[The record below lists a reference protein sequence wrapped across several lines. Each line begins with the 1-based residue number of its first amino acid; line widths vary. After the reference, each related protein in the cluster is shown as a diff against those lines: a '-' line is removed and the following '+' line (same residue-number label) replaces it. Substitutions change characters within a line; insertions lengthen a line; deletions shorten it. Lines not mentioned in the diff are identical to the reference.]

1 MKGRLLALAILSTSS
16 AATFAGGLF
25 QSDQDRTTGP
35 QVRVPDDAV
44 IVAPAEVPVAVVPAP
59 DTSASGGASAA
70 NPPVVV
76 TEPALVVARAPSP
89 VWITRLPGQSG
100 PGTTDKLRPGY
111 PDDASGH
118 SAWDVG
124 TSSAG
129 SSN

>member
-1 MKGRLLALAILSTSS
+1 MKRRLLALAILSTSS

-25 QSDQDRTTGP
+25 HSGQDRTSGP
-35 QVRVPDDAV
+35 NVRVPDNAV
-44 IVAPAEVPVAVVPAP
+44 LAAPAAPVVVAPAPDASASAGSSTYATPANPSGVATAPAVV
-59 DTSASGGASAA
+59 AS
-70 NPPVVV
+70 
-76 TEPALVVARAPSP
+76 SP
-89 VWITRLPGQSG
+89 VWITKIPGQSG

-129 SSN
+129 S